1 MGGRIPFLLGVT
13 VGSEET
19 GLCAAAV
26 VGGSGAFLCG
36 SGGAEGMGT
45 SGQCF
50 PALPLPQALCCV
62 LSTRGQG
69 GASRA
74 RSPALSSHVPLRT
87 GERTPAWEG

>member
-1 MGGRIPFLLGVT
+1 MRQLPLGV
-13 VGSEET
+13 VGRSCV
-19 GLCAAAV
+19 GLV
-26 VGGSGAFLCG
+26 R
-36 SGGAEGMGT
+36 AEGMGT

-50 PALPLPQALCCV
+50 PALPPPQALCCV

-74 RSPALSSHVPLRT
+74 RSPALSSRVPLQT